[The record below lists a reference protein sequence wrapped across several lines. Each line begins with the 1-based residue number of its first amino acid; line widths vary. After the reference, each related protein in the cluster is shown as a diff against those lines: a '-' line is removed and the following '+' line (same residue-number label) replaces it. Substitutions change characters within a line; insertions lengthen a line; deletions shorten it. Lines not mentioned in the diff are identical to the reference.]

1 MWIKKLQIAI
11 IEKDADTISILIE
24 TTPKFE
30 SVKEIESAIYLLKEA
45 NEVMHTL
52 KNETAL
58 TMKQLK
64 KNIDFL
70 ESTQPQ
76 IRSKLDLRF

>member
-11 IEKDADTISILIE
+11 IEKDADAINTLIE
-24 TTPKFE
+24 TMPKFE
-30 SVKEIESAIYLLKEA
+30 NIKDIESAMYLLREA
-45 NEVMHTL
+45 NEIIHIL

-76 IRSKLDLRF
+76 IKNRLDLRF

>member
-11 IEKDADTISILIE
+11 IEKDADAINTLIE
-24 TTPKFE
+24 TMPKFE
-30 SVKEIESAIYLLKEA
+30 NIKDIESAMYLLREA
-45 NEVMHTL
+45 NEIIHTL

-76 IRSKLDLRF
+76 IKNLLDLRF